1 MRPHPNSANE
11 EPKRSRLQ
19 PTSFVEYHKD
29 VVRVLLNAGAD
40 PNIADDV
47 GDTPLHVAA
56 AYGHKM
62 VVEMLLNAGA
72 DANMENNN
80 RETPL
85 YWAKRHSQKDA
96 IKRLGGASESP

>member
-1 MRPHPNSANE
+1 M
-11 EPKRSRLQ
+11 
-19 PTSFVEYHKD
+19 
-29 VVRVLLNAGAD
+29 
-40 PNIADDV
+40 
-47 GDTPLHVAA
+47 HVAA